1 MRWHS
6 VAIGLALLPASLLS
20 EPRGALTCSDALE
33 QVETLKTMSPVY
45 KLTGKD
51 QRHFIE
57 DADRPAE
64 IARLQKIIAAS
75 CSANP
80 TERADQEAQARRL
93 HQALSP
99 ACAVERDTL
108 AAMELPNS
116 HESRD
121 AIETKRKLVRDK
133 CPAVDSAP
141 SRYTQAQSRQRVQ
154 RPGVIVRRAR
164 CCASCAN
171 M

>member
-6 VAIGLALLPASLLS
+6 VAIGLVLLPTRLLS
-20 EPRGALTCSDALE
+20 DSGGALSCSDALE
-33 QVETLKTMSPVY
+33 QVATLKTMYPVY

-75 CSANP
+75 CSANA
-80 TERADQEAQARRL
+80 TQRADQEAQAQRL

-99 ACAVERDTL
+99 ECAVERDTL

-116 HESRD
+116 HEPRD

-133 CPAVDSAP
+133 CPTVDSAG
-141 SRYTQAQSRQRVQ
+141 RWLVQ
-154 RPGVIVRRAR
+154 WDGRSQILPE
-164 CCASCAN
+164 N
-171 M
+171 D